1 MKKYLQILG
10 VISCLAVVLL
20 HSNGV
25 FWTFSY
31 ERYWFT
37 ANIIESVCY
46 FAVPVFIMISG
57 CNLID
62 YQKKYNTKTYF
73 KKRIIKTV
81 IPFLVWSF
89 IGFAYLMFAGAID
102 FESVNIHSVV
112 DSIFNT
118 GYIGVYWFFIPLFS
132 VYLSIPVLSMIPESS
147 RKSIFQYMLCAALV
161 FNIAVPFIF
170 SVAGFHY
177 NTSLNVSLVGGYLF
191 YAIAGYY
198 IDRYPIEKKYRM
210 MCYALAV
217 VGLGVHIIG
226 TLILSYRDNAINS
239 MFKGYLNLPCVL
251 YSVGVFVL
259 FKYCEKSRVM
269 KYLYALIS
277 PVSDTTFGVY
287 LMHWFLIDIFL
298 RISHTNPTG
307 IVYRIVGGFAI
318 FIVASMITKIIKKIP
333 ILHQIVP

>member
-1 MKKYLQILG
+1 MKKYLQVLG

-37 ANIIESVCY
+37 ANIIECVCY

-62 YQKKYNTKTYF
+62 YQEKYNTKTYF

-81 IPFLVWSF
+81 IPFLIWSF
-89 IGFAYLMFAGAID
+89 IGFLYLMLAGAID
-102 FESVNIHSVV
+102 FESVNMHSVV
-112 DSIFNT
+112 DSVFNT

-132 VYLSIPVLSMIPESS
+132 VYLSIPALSMIPESN
-147 RKSIFQYMLCAALV
+147 RKRIFQYMLCVAFV
-161 FNIAVPFIF
+161 FNIVMPFVF

-177 NTSLNVSLVGGYLF
+177 NTSLNVSLVGSYLF

-226 TLILSYRDNAINS
+226 TFILSYRDNAING
-239 MFKGYLNLPCVL
+239 MFKGFVNLPCVL
-251 YSVGVFVL
+251 YSVGIFVL
-259 FKYCEKSRVM
+259 FKYCEKSRAM
-269 KYLYALIS
+269 KYLYELIS
-277 PVSDTTFGVY
+277 PVADTTFGVY

-298 RISHTNPTG
+298 RISHTNPIG
-307 IVYRIVGGFAI
+307 IMFRVVGGFAI
-318 FIVASMITKIIKKIP
+318 FIVASIITKIIKKIP
-333 ILHQIVP
+333 ILHQIIP

>member
-1 MKKYLQILG
+1 MKKYLQVLG

-73 KKRIIKTV
+73 KKRIVKTV
-81 IPFLVWSF
+81 IPFFVWSL
-89 IGFAYLMFAGAID
+89 IGVAYLMFVGILAP
-102 FESVNIHSVV
+102 ESVNIYSVI

-118 GYIGVYWFFIPLFS
+118 GYVGVYWFFIPLFS
-132 VYLSIPVLSMIPESS
+132 VYLSIPALSMIPESS
-147 RKSIFQYMLCAALV
+147 RKRIFQYMLCAALV
-161 FNIAVPFIF
+161 FNIAVPFIS

-210 MCYALAV
+210 LSYALAV

-226 TLILSYRDNAINS
+226 TLILSLS
-239 MFKGYLNLPCVL
+239 
-251 YSVGVFVL
+251 
-259 FKYCEKSRVM
+259 
-269 KYLYALIS
+269 LI
-277 PVSDTTFGVY
+277 
-287 LMHWFLIDIFL
+287 HI
-298 RISHTNPTG
+298 
-307 IVYRIVGGFAI
+307 
-318 FIVASMITKIIKKIP
+318 
-333 ILHQIVP
+333 